1 MAHGEAPESAD
12 YGLRGESRGE
22 REPRGEHGG
31 EDEPGTQLS
40 MIMRAPGQGSSCP
53 RACKFGVK
61 VTGHVYIERN

>member
-12 YGLRGESRGE
+12 DGLRGESRGE

-40 MIMRAPGQGSSCP
+40 IIMRQDRVPLVREASVLQVLGAS
-53 RACKFGVK
+53 
-61 VTGHVYIERN
+61 TGHVFYI